1 MREEIN
7 GMVFINGILC
17 DGSGRPI
24 TERNGYSSEDEE
36 AAIAAYN
43 EAKKN
48 CVVSYSKNYNKPKK
62 KSPQAKNKQKF
73 VYRKYSK
80 KLTLEDETLYEVII
94 EGDFIRPKYRNDTLC
109 NESGEEI
116 SIENGYSDED
126 AYDAKMAFKEYIK
139 NFE

>member
-62 KSPQAKNKQKF
+62 KSPQAKT
-73 VYRKYSK
+73 SK
-80 KLTLEDETLYEVII
+80 NLFTESIVKNSHWKTKLYMRSLLKATL
-94 EGDFIRPKYRNDTLC
+94 
-109 NESGEEI
+109 
-116 SIENGYSDED
+116 
-126 AYDAKMAFKEYIK
+126 
-139 NFE
+139 